1 MVEPSFLAGRGPLI
15 LNPNFKNAALKIH
28 RWSGCCRYLTE
39 KNNNCSMHLHFPVL
53 HVAEK
58 EKGHPCLVLCN
69 IAFTLVWVV
78 DESATNGAPR
88 RHVNLGRGAK
98 ANWLLKIKGTLNI
111 YIEPL
116 QRIGKVPWPFKTK
129 PRMSNS
135 LYRKN
140 GQRVQKGLGKGTCC
154 SFWRGVH
161 VHTSGLKI
169 KIQLTFNQVLKYKW
183 HETRERFSW
192 FKTVLAYYSRGV
204 YLEGGSKCT
213 PTLPL
218 NLWVIKKIFPPP

>member
-1 MVEPSFLAGRGPLI
+1 MLLWKFIDDLDAAGI
-15 LNPNFKNAALKIH
+15 SQKK
-28 RWSGCCRYLTE
+28 
-39 KNNNCSMHLHFPVL
+39 KNNCSMHLHFPVL

-111 YIEPL
+111 YIKPL

-135 LYRKN
+135 LIGRMVRESKKDS
-140 GQRVQKGLGKGTCC
+140 VKALV
-154 SFWRGVH
+154 VH
-161 VHTSGLKI
+161 
-169 KIQLTFNQVLKYKW
+169 F
-183 HETRERFSW
+183 
-192 FKTVLAYYSRGV
+192 
-204 YLEGGSKCT
+204 EGGSMCT
-213 PTLPL
+213 Q
-218 NLWVIKKIFPPP
+218 VG

>member
-1 MVEPSFLAGRGPLI
+1 MLLWKFIDDLDAAGISQKKKQLLHALAFSSAPCREKRKWPTLFAPLLYSFT
-15 LNPNFKNAALKIH
+15 
-28 RWSGCCRYLTE
+28 C
-39 KNNNCSMHLHFPVL
+39 
-53 HVAEK
+53 
-58 EKGHPCLVLCN
+58 
-69 IAFTLVWVV
+69 VWVV

-88 RHVNLGRGAK
+88 RHVNLGWGAK